1 MDAEL
6 RGLLDELTS
15 TRDRL
20 APDEPARADID
31 RLIARVERKLAG
43 TKDDDDGLVDHLR
56 EAAVR
61 FETDH
66 PGLGGALRTV
76 VKGLGAAGI

>member
-20 APDEPARADID
+20 GPDEPARADID
-31 RLIARVERKLAG
+31 RLIARVEHKLSG
-43 TKDDDDGLVDHLR
+43 REDDDGLVENLR

-76 VKGLGAAGI
+76 VNGLGAAGI